1 MLLKLSN
8 LSLNVEVSKL
18 KSRAPRYAF
27 FIHGFTGNA
36 GDWNE
41 IIPFIDPQY
50 QCVAI
55 DLVGHGQSDSPN
67 DVSFYNFSSI
77 SQQLKFIIY
86 QFTNEPV
93 TLVGYSMG
101 GRVALNFAIE
111 NPGQVLSLVLE
122 SSSAGIDNEI
132 QRLQRQ
138 NDDERLAEYI
148 ENNTLEDFVDY
159 WMNIDLFSSQKEL
172 PEDKLNKIRDNKLKN
187 NKTGL
192 ANSLRGFGTGK
203 MLPLYDK
210 LKEFSQKTLLITGE
224 KDVKY
229 CNLNQRM
236 SKIIPSSKHIILS
249 NAGHNT
255 HLEQPDD
262 FIHAINSFLSQF

>member
-1 MLLKLSN
+1 MLIKLSN
-8 LSLNVEVSKL
+8 LSLNVEVSKS
-18 KSRAPRYAF
+18 KSQVSRYVF

-41 IIPFIDPQY
+41 IIPSINPDY

-55 DLVGHGQSDSPN
+55 DLVGHGKSDSPI
-67 DVSFYNFSSI
+67 DVSLYNFSSI
-77 SQQLKFIIY
+77 SQQLRFIIY

-111 NPGQVLSLVLE
+111 NPGQVLSLILE
-122 SSSAGIDNEI
+122 SSSAGIDDEI

-138 NDDERLAEYI
+138 NEDEKLAAYI
-148 ENNTLEDFVDY
+148 ENNTMENFVDY
-159 WMNIDLFSSQKEL
+159 WMNIDLFSSQRALSK
-172 PEDKLNKIRDNKLKN
+172 DKINEIRNNRLKN

-192 ANSLRGFGTGK
+192 ANSLRGFGAGK
-203 MLPLYDK
+203 MIPLYDK

-224 KDVKY
+224 KDTKY
-229 CNLNQRM
+229 CNLNLRM
-236 SKIIPSSKHIILS
+236 SKIFLSSKHIILS

-255 HLEQPDD
+255 HLEKSED
-262 FIHAINSFLSQF
+262 FIDAINSFLSEF

>member
-8 LSLNVEVSKL
+8 LSLNVEVSKS
-18 KSRAPRYAF
+18 KSRAPRYIF

-36 GDWNE
+36 EDWNE
-41 IIPFIDPQY
+41 IIPSINPNY
-50 QCVAI
+50 QCVSV
-55 DLVGHGQSDSPN
+55 DLIGHGKSDSPN
-67 DVSFYNFSSI
+67 EISYYNFSSI
-77 SQQLKFIIY
+77 SKQLKFIIY

-93 TLVGYSMG
+93 AFVGYSMG
-101 GRVALNFAIE
+101 GRIALNFAVD
-111 NPGQVLSLVLE
+111 NPGQVLSLILE
-122 SSSAGIDNEI
+122 SSSAGIEDEI

-138 NDDERLAEYI
+138 NEDKSLAAYI
-148 ENNTLEDFVDY
+148 ENNTMENFVDY
-159 WMNIDLFSSQKEL
+159 WMNIDLFSSQKL
-172 PEDKLNKIRDNKLKN
+172 LSKDKLNKIRDNKLKN

-224 KDVKY
+224 KDTKY
-229 CNLNQRM
+229 CNLNLRM